1 MVHKSKALSIHLS
14 VRPLIYLLIYP
25 LIMYLSIFHLCNN
38 YFLIFIIIVPIS
50 VKLTNCSIEMSDS
63 NFKADQN
70 INSLQITFK
79 VCRQDYCEL
88 IMNTIHP
95 IYTLMFL
102 CKLACFI
109 CLLSTSVDK
118 LTSIN

>member
-1 MVHKSKALSIHLS
+1 
-14 VRPLIYLLIYP
+14 
-25 LIMYLSIFHLCNN
+25 MYLSIFHLCNN

-50 VKLTNCSIEMSDS
+50 VNLTNCSIEMSDS
-63 NFKADQN
+63 NLKADQN
-70 INSLQITFK
+70 TNSLQITFK

-88 IMNTIHP
+88 TMNTIHP

-102 CKLACFI
+102 CKLVCFI

>member
-1 MVHKSKALSIHLS
+1 M
-14 VRPLIYLLIYP
+14 
-25 LIMYLSIFHLCNN
+25 
-38 YFLIFIIIVPIS
+38 
-50 VKLTNCSIEMSDS
+50 TNCSIEMSDS

-70 INSLQITFK
+70 TNSLHITFK

-88 IMNTIHP
+88 IMTTIHP

-109 CLLSTSVDK
+109 CLLSTSVHK